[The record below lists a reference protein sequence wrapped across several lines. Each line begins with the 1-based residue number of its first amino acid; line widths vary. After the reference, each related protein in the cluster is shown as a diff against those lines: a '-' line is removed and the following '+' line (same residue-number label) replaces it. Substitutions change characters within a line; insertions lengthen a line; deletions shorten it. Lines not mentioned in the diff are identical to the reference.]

1 MSAIYFSGQGKVY
14 IAPRVSGVPQG
25 FIHVGNVP
33 DLKITP
39 QADMLEH
46 RESMSGQRAL
56 DKRIVRTLSM
66 GFAARLEDWNADNL
80 ALALYGKSV
89 SQSSGTVTAETLPT
103 VEVGKRYALAN
114 QTVSSVVV
122 KDSAGSPVTVPDT
135 KYSVDAVYGTITF
148 SDISGYTQPFK
159 VDYAYGATKRAGMF
173 TEAVPERCVRFEG
186 LNLAYDNKP
195 VLVEL
200 YRVALEPIKELAF
213 ISEDLGALEFAGS
226 VLLDDTKPSDAQLG
240 QFGRIIQIGSW

>member
-1 MSAIYFSGQGKVY
+1 MSAIYFSGQGRVY
-14 IAPRVSGVPQG
+14 IAPISSGVPQG
-25 FIHVGNVP
+25 LIHVGNVP
-33 DLKITP
+33 ELKITP

-80 ALALYGKSV
+80 ALALYGEAV
-89 SQSSGTVTAETLPT
+89 SATSGTVTAEVLPT
-103 VEVGKRYALAN
+103 VTVGVRYALAN
-114 QTVSSVVV
+114 QTLSSVVV
-122 KDSAGSPVTVPDT
+122 KDSAQTPATVPGT
-135 KYSVDAVYGTITF
+135 KYTVDAVYGAITF

-173 TEAVPERCVRFEG
+173 TEAVPERFVRFEG
-186 LNLAYDNKP
+186 LNTAYDNKP

-200 YRVALEPIKELAF
+200 YKVALEPIKELAL
-213 ISEDLGALEFAGS
+213 INEDLAALEFAGS
-226 VLLDDTKPSDAQLG
+226 VLLDDTKPTDAQLG
-240 QFGRIIQIGSW
+240 QFGRIVQIGGW